1 MVYYFAFAS
10 LSCPSKNPSA
20 LWLVFIGCYGL
31 LNTLHYFTQNKEK
44 IVMTIFHRLQGFLVT
59 YFNCFTF
66 LFTLAKFGIYPCDVT
81 NSYITNRHL
90 NLAYLG
96 LAKS

>member
-1 MVYYFAFAS
+1 MVYYFAFVS
-10 LSCPSKNPSA
+10 LSCPSKNPSG
-20 LWLVFIGCYGL
+20 LWLFFIECYGL
-31 LNTLHYFTQNKEK
+31 LNTLHYFTQSKGK
-44 IVMTIFHRLQGFLVT
+44 IVMTVFHRLQGFLVT

-81 NSYITNRHL
+81 NSYITNRHS